1 MRLESPVTRF
11 LTQLRADG
19 RSPHTI
25 RQYARHLRLFGEWW
39 GGTCGAGEA
48 DEIAHIDHEALA
60 SFLASDAALLR
71 PDGKGKKAA
80 SMNALRTSVRCFFD
94 YLQRS
99 GQLASNP
106 ARVVRMARVPE
117 AIPKP
122 LKPTEVTRL
131 TEVLASAEGTAAAR
145 DRSLFGF
152 LLATGARLG
161 SALALDVADVDL
173 DAQEAH
179 LGELKGG
186 GSLTVYL
193 PGDAVGQ
200 LESAIDGRRAGP
212 VFCAQG
218 GGRLSARHV
227 QRRFEHWLE
236 AAGIPPR
243 YSPHS
248 LRHTFASRLYERT
261 GDILV
266 VKEALG
272 HKSISSTMVYARAT
286 QDRVRAA
293 VAG

>member
-1 MRLESPVTRF
+1 MRFDSSVSRF

-19 RSPHTI
+19 RSQHTI

-39 GGTCGAGEA
+39 AAESCTEEA
-48 DEIAHIDHEALA
+48 DDIARIDHEALA

-71 PDGKGKKAA
+71 PDGRPKKAA

-94 YLQRS
+94 YLARS

-117 AIPKP
+117 VIPKP
-122 LKPTEVTRL
+122 LKPAEVTRL
-131 TEVLASAEGTAAAR
+131 TEALASAEGTAAAR
-145 DRSLFGF
+145 DRTLIGF

-161 SALALDVADVDL
+161 SALALDVADIDL

-179 LGELKGG
+179 LAELKGG
-186 GSLTVYL
+186 GLLTVYL
-193 PGDAVGQ
+193 P
-200 LESAIDGRRAGP
+200 ESAVALLRAVIDGRRTGP
-212 VFCAQG
+212 LFCAQG

-236 AAGIPPR
+236 VAGIPPR

-248 LRHTFASRLYERT
+248 LRHTFATRLYERT

-272 HKSISSTMVYARAT
+272 HKSITSTMVYARASR
-286 QDRVRAA
+286 DRVRTA